1 MENDRRFKSIIE
13 VAKIC
18 GVSRRTI
25 YTWMK
30 DELLTIYRL
39 PSGQV
44 RLDIRELLKVER
56 TNRNRESFFG
66 KLEKGACVMYGKDT
80 ETVQRISEK
89 NVEEAFQYQPWN
101 DEQVKAG
108 AIIRETL
115 VVAAKMII
123 SNVPE
128 TPLRT
133 RALNALVDARMLA
146 NAAITFNGKF

>member
-56 TNRNRESFFG
+56 TNRNRESF
-66 KLEKGACVMYGKDT
+66 LENLKKGR
-80 ETVQRISEK
+80 VQCTDAK
-89 NVEEAFQYQPWN
+89 QKQF
-101 DEQVKAG
+101 
-108 AIIRETL
+108 REL
-115 VVAAKMII
+115 M
-123 SNVPE
+123 
-128 TPLRT
+128 R
-133 RALNALVDARMLA
+133 RML
-146 NAAITFNGKF
+146 K

>member
-1 MENDRRFKSIIE
+1 
-13 VAKIC
+13 
-18 GVSRRTI
+18 
-25 YTWMK
+25 
-30 DELLTIYRL
+30 
-39 PSGQV
+39 
-44 RLDIRELLKVER
+44 
-56 TNRNRESFFG
+56 
-66 KLEKGACVMYGKDT
+66 MYGRET
-80 ETVQRISEK
+80 ETVQRINEK
-89 NVEEAFQYQPWN
+89 NVEVAFQYQPWN